1 MTVFLAGTIVP
12 SFVVLK
18 HWWLW
23 AMENTQVTAWVR
35 ASSFDYLSV
44 KLTVA
49 WQANSELSTKQRQFY
64 SVAQKGMFNPVTW
77 IFGLNRAPAPFYW
90 VNKWLARVW
99 DDLSR
104 SLSSEKILTGKR
116 EAGCTSVS
124 AMAIERARYITGL
137 AEAMVYFRT
146 GENRIYG
153 SRILRNCL
161 V

>member
-1 MTVFLAGTIVP
+1 
-12 SFVVLK
+12 
-18 HWWLW
+18 
-23 AMENTQVTAWVR
+23 
-35 ASSFDYLSV
+35 
-44 KLTVA
+44 
-49 WQANSELSTKQRQFY
+49 
-64 SVAQKGMFNPVTW
+64 
-77 IFGLNRAPAPFYW
+77 
-90 VNKWLARVW
+90 LARVW

-153 SRILRNCL
+153 LRISKNCL